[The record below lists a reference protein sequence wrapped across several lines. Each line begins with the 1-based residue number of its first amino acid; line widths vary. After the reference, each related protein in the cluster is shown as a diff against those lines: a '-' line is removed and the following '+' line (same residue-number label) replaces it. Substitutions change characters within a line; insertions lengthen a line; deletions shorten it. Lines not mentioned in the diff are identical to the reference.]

1 MSKKIKPIL
10 IIIILLIAFRF
21 WLLASSNWN
30 IITNS
35 YYDSHLQINEAISL
49 IRGTWLGAYSKVTL
63 CKGISYPFFLFVL
76 NILHMPYYIGMGILI
91 TFASWL
97 FTKAIEPI
105 CKNKIIRS
113 IIFIFLLFNPIGF
126 SKESLYHYRNALIP
140 WVILIVISCI
150 IGIYLRKKE
159 KIKEMLPYGI
169 IGFISTGFFWLL
181 REDSIW
187 FLPFVLGSLFFTIIY
202 FIQEKNKLKIFIGKT
217 IVALCPTLGIIFFV
231 LFVSALNYYVYGIFA
246 TNDRTSTYEAK
257 TLGQL
262 VLIDDGANL
271 NNDVWVS
278 DKAIELAKKASPTF
292 KTLDLS
298 PFDNWPRIGDYS
310 IWALRDSVSN
320 SGYYNDAKE
329 TNELYKK
336 IYKEL
341 KEAFSKGKLKRKKAI
356 KFSDTSGVYSKEEIV
371 KPIPIIFSSL
381 YYHATYK
388 YDEVADEIIDNYD
401 DINSIE
407 KYEVLLRI
415 NLLKKNSTL
424 YDNGAD
430 YDRIKENNNLR
441 RTLKINKNVSNGIIF
456 VYRVV
461 GHIILFISLFSFVYS
476 IIQLIRKKLNKEK
489 GEILLIMTGLLL
501 TTFINS
507 YLVGLWGIGFKLN
520 ASDGLFNSYTTAQT
534 ILIVVFEIL
543 SIILLFEQI
552 KKNKIVKRKIKC

>member
-1 MSKKIKPIL
+1 MSKKSK
-10 IIIILLIAFRF
+10 IIVITIILLIALRL

-63 CKGISYPFFLFVL
+63 CKGISYPFFLFLL
-76 NILHMPYYIGMGILI
+76 NILHIPYYLGMGMLI
-91 TFASWL
+91 IFASWL

-105 CKNKIIRS
+105 CKNKIFRT
-113 IIFIFLLFNPIGF
+113 IIFAFLLFNPIGF

-140 WVILIVISCI
+140 WVVLIVISCI
-150 IGIYLRKKE
+150 VGMYLRKEK
-159 KIKEMLPYGI
+159 KIKNMLPYGI
-169 IGFISTGFFWLL
+169 TGFLSTGFFWLL

-187 FLPFVLGSLFFTIIY
+187 FLPFIFGSLFFTVIY
-202 FIQEKNKLKIFIGKT
+202 FFKEKNKIKTLIGKC
-217 IVALCPTLGIIFFV
+217 IVALFPTLGIVFSV
-231 LFVSALNYYVYGIFA
+231 LFISTLNYFVYGIFA

-257 TLGQL
+257 VLGQL
-262 VLIDDGANL
+262 VLIDDGVNL
-271 NNDVWVS
+271 NEDVWVS
-278 DKAIELAKKASPTF
+278 EKAIDLAKEASPTF
-292 KTLDLS
+292 KKLDLS

-320 SGYYNDAKE
+320 SGYYKDAKE

-341 KEAFSKGKLKRKKAI
+341 KEGFSNGKLQKKKAI

-371 KPIPIIFSSL
+371 KPIPIIFTSL

-388 YDEVADEIIDNYD
+388 YDEVVDEMIDNYD

-415 NLLKKNSTL
+415 NLLKKDSTL

-441 RTLKINKNVSNGIIF
+441 RTLRINKNVSNSIIF
-456 VYRVV
+456 VYKIVGFIVFVV
-461 GHIILFISLFSFVYS
+461 SFISYIYS
-476 IIQLIRKKLNKEK
+476 IVLLITKKLSNENRS
-489 GEILLIMTGLLL
+489 ILLIMTGLLL
-501 TTFINS
+501 TVFINS
-507 YLVGLWGIGFKLN
+507 YLVGLWGLGFNLK

-534 ILIVVFEIL
+534 IMIVIFEFL
-543 SIILLFEQI
+543 SIIVLFSQI
-552 KKNKIVKRKIKC
+552 KKNKIVKKTIKC

>member
-1 MSKKIKPIL
+1 MSKKSK
-10 IIIILLIAFRF
+10 IIVITIILLIALRL

-63 CKGISYPFFLFVL
+63 CKGISYPFFLFLL
-76 NILHMPYYIGMGILI
+76 NILHIPYYLGMGMLI
-91 TFASWL
+91 IFASWL

-105 CKNKIIRS
+105 CKNKIFRT
-113 IIFIFLLFNPIGF
+113 IIFAFLLFNPIGF

-140 WVILIVISCI
+140 WVVLIVISCI
-150 IGIYLRKKE
+150 VGMYLRKEE
-159 KIKEMLPYGI
+159 KIKNMLPYGI
-169 IGFISTGFFWLL
+169 TGFLSTGFFWLL

-187 FLPFVLGSLFFTIIY
+187 FLPFIFGSLFFTVIY
-202 FIQEKNKLKIFIGKT
+202 FFKEKNKIKTLIGKC
-217 IVALCPTLGIIFFV
+217 IVALFPTLGIVFSV
-231 LFVSALNYYVYGIFA
+231 LFISTLNYFVYGIFA

-257 TLGQL
+257 VLGQL
-262 VLIDDGANL
+262 VLIDDGVNL
-271 NNDVWVS
+271 NEDVWVS
-278 DKAIELAKKASPTF
+278 EKAIDLAKEASPTF
-292 KTLDLS
+292 KKLDLS

-320 SGYYNDAKE
+320 SGYYKDAKE

-341 KEAFSKGKLKRKKAI
+341 KEGFSNGKLQKKKAI

-371 KPIPIIFSSL
+371 KPIPIIFTSL

-388 YDEVADEIIDNYD
+388 YDEVVDEMIDNYD

-415 NLLKKNSTL
+415 NLLKKDSTL

-441 RTLKINKNVSNGIIF
+441 RTLRINKNVSNSIIF
-456 VYRVV
+456 AYKIVGFIVFVV
-461 GHIILFISLFSFVYS
+461 SFISYIYS
-476 IIQLIRKKLNKEK
+476 IVLLITKKISKENRN
-489 GEILLIMTGLLL
+489 ILLIMTGLLL
-501 TTFINS
+501 TVFINS
-507 YLVGLWGIGFKLN
+507 YLVGLWGLGFDLK

-534 ILIVVFEIL
+534 IMIVIFEFL
-543 SIILLFEQI
+543 SIIVLFSQI
-552 KKNKIVKRKIKC
+552 KKNKIVKKTIKC

>member
-1 MSKKIKPIL
+1 MSKKSK
-10 IIIILLIAFRF
+10 IIVITIILLIALRL

-63 CKGISYPFFLFVL
+63 CKGISYPFFLFLL
-76 NILHMPYYIGMGILI
+76 NILHIPYYFGMGMLI
-91 TFASWL
+91 IFASWL

-105 CKNKIIRS
+105 CKNKIFRT
-113 IIFIFLLFNPIGF
+113 IIFAFLLFNPIGF

-140 WVILIVISCI
+140 WVVLIVISCI
-150 IGIYLRKKE
+150 VGMYLRKEE
-159 KIKEMLPYGI
+159 KIKNMLPYGI
-169 IGFISTGFFWLL
+169 TGFLSTGFFWLL

-187 FLPFVLGSLFFTIIY
+187 FLPFIFGSLFFTVIY
-202 FIQEKNKLKIFIGKT
+202 FFKEKNKIKTLIGKC
-217 IVALCPTLGIIFFV
+217 IVALFPTLGIVFSV
-231 LFVSALNYYVYGIFA
+231 LFISTLNYFVYGIFA

-257 TLGQL
+257 VLGQL
-262 VLIDDGANL
+262 VLIDDGVNL
-271 NNDVWVS
+271 NEDVWVS
-278 DKAIELAKKASPTF
+278 EKAIDLAKEASPTF
-292 KTLDLS
+292 KKLDLS

-320 SGYYNDAKE
+320 SGYYKDAKE

-341 KEAFSKGKLKRKKAI
+341 KEGFSNGKLQKKKAI

-371 KPIPIIFSSL
+371 KPIPIIFTSL

-388 YDEVADEIIDNYD
+388 YDEVVDEMIDNYD

-415 NLLKKNSTL
+415 NLLKKDSTL

-441 RTLKINKNVSNGIIF
+441 RTLRINKNVSNSIIF
-456 VYRVV
+456 AYKIVGFIVFVV
-461 GHIILFISLFSFVYS
+461 SFISYIYS
-476 IIQLIRKKLNKEK
+476 IVLLITKKISKENRN
-489 GEILLIMTGLLL
+489 ILLIMTGLLL
-501 TTFINS
+501 TVFINS
-507 YLVGLWGIGFKLN
+507 YLVGLWGLGFDLK

-534 ILIVVFEIL
+534 IMIVIFEFL
-543 SIILLFEQI
+543 SIIVLFSQI
-552 KKNKIVKRKIKC
+552 KKNKIVKKTIKC

>member
-1 MSKKIKPIL
+1 MSKKSK
-10 IIIILLIAFRF
+10 IIVITIILLIALRL

-63 CKGISYPFFLFVL
+63 CKGISYPFFLFLL
-76 NILHMPYYIGMGILI
+76 NILHIPYYLGMGMLI
-91 TFASWL
+91 IFASWL

-105 CKNKIIRS
+105 CKNKIFRT
-113 IIFIFLLFNPIGF
+113 IIFAFLLFNPIGF

-140 WVILIVISCI
+140 WVVLIVISCI
-150 IGIYLRKKE
+150 VGMYLRKEE
-159 KIKEMLPYGI
+159 KIKNMLPYGI
-169 IGFISTGFFWLL
+169 TGFLSTGFFWLL

-187 FLPFVLGSLFFTIIY
+187 FLPFIFGSLFFTVIY
-202 FIQEKNKLKIFIGKT
+202 FFKEKHKIKTLIGKC
-217 IVALCPTLGIIFFV
+217 IVALFPTLGIVFSV
-231 LFVSALNYYVYGIFA
+231 LFISTLNYFVYGIFA

-257 TLGQL
+257 VLGQL
-262 VLIDDGANL
+262 VLIDDGVNL
-271 NNDVWVS
+271 NEDVWVS
-278 DKAIELAKKASPTF
+278 EKAIDLAKEASPTF
-292 KTLDLS
+292 KKLDLS

-320 SGYYNDAKE
+320 SGYYKDAKE

-341 KEAFSKGKLKRKKAI
+341 KEGFSNGKLQKKKAI

-371 KPIPIIFSSL
+371 KPIPIIFTSL

-388 YDEVADEIIDNYD
+388 YDEVVDEMIDNYD

-415 NLLKKNSTL
+415 NLLKKDSTL

-441 RTLKINKNVSNGIIF
+441 RTLRINKNVSNSIIF
-456 VYRVV
+456 AYKIVGFIVFVV
-461 GHIILFISLFSFVYS
+461 SFISYIYS
-476 IIQLIRKKLNKEK
+476 IVLLITKKLSNENRS
-489 GEILLIMTGLLL
+489 ILLIMTGLLL
-501 TTFINS
+501 TVFINS
-507 YLVGLWGIGFKLN
+507 YLVGLWGLGFNLK

-534 ILIVVFEIL
+534 IMIVIFEFL
-543 SIILLFEQI
+543 SIIVLFSQI
-552 KKNKIVKRKIKC
+552 KKNKIVKKTIKC

>member
-1 MSKKIKPIL
+1 MSKKSK
-10 IIIILLIAFRF
+10 IIVITIILLIALRL

-63 CKGISYPFFLFVL
+63 CKGISYPFFLFLL
-76 NILHMPYYIGMGILI
+76 NILHIPYYLGMGMLI
-91 TFASWL
+91 IFASWL

-105 CKNKIIRS
+105 CKNKIFRT
-113 IIFIFLLFNPIGF
+113 IIFAFLLFNPIGF

-140 WVILIVISCI
+140 WVVLIVISCI
-150 IGIYLRKKE
+150 VGMYLRKEE
-159 KIKEMLPYGI
+159 KIKNMLPYGI
-169 IGFISTGFFWLL
+169 TGFLSTGFFWLL

-187 FLPFVLGSLFFTIIY
+187 FLPFIFGSLFFTVIY
-202 FIQEKNKLKIFIGKT
+202 FFKEKNKIKTLIGKC
-217 IVALCPTLGIIFFV
+217 IVALFPTLGIVFSV
-231 LFVSALNYYVYGIFA
+231 LFISTLNYFVYGIFA

-257 TLGQL
+257 VLGQL
-262 VLIDDGANL
+262 VLIDDGVNL
-271 NNDVWVS
+271 NEDVWVS
-278 DKAIELAKKASPTF
+278 EKAIDLAKEASPTF
-292 KTLDLS
+292 KKLDLS

-320 SGYYNDAKE
+320 SGYYKDAKE

-341 KEAFSKGKLKRKKAI
+341 KEGFSNGKLQKKKAI

-371 KPIPIIFSSL
+371 KPIPIIFTSL

-388 YDEVADEIIDNYD
+388 YDEVVDEMIDNYD

-415 NLLKKNSTL
+415 NLLKKDSTL

-441 RTLKINKNVSNGIIF
+441 RTLRINKNVSNSIIF
-456 VYRVV
+456 AYKIVGFIVFVV
-461 GHIILFISLFSFVYS
+461 SFISYIYS
-476 IIQLIRKKLNKEK
+476 IVLLITKKVSKENKN
-489 GEILLIMTGLLL
+489 ILLIMTGLLL
-501 TTFINS
+501 TVFINS
-507 YLVGLWGIGFKLN
+507 YLVGLWGLGFDLK

-534 ILIVVFEIL
+534 IMIVIFEFL
-543 SIILLFEQI
+543 SIIVLFSQI
-552 KKNKIVKRKIKC
+552 KKNKIVKKTIKC

>member
-1 MSKKIKPIL
+1 MSKKSK
-10 IIIILLIAFRF
+10 IIVITIILLIALRL

-63 CKGISYPFFLFVL
+63 CKGISYPFFLFLL
-76 NILHMPYYIGMGILI
+76 NILHIPYYLGMGMLI
-91 TFASWL
+91 IFASWL

-105 CKNKIIRS
+105 CKNKIFRT
-113 IIFIFLLFNPIGF
+113 IIFAFLLFNPIGF

-140 WVILIVISCI
+140 WVVLIVISCI
-150 IGIYLRKKE
+150 VGMYLRKEE
-159 KIKEMLPYGI
+159 KIKNMLPYGI
-169 IGFISTGFFWLL
+169 TGFLSTGFFWLL

-187 FLPFVLGSLFFTIIY
+187 FLPFIFGSLFFTVIY
-202 FIQEKNKLKIFIGKT
+202 FFKEKNKIKTLIGKC
-217 IVALCPTLGIIFFV
+217 IVALLPTLGIVFSV
-231 LFVSALNYYVYGIFA
+231 LFISTLNYFVYGIFA

-257 TLGQL
+257 VLGQL
-262 VLIDDGANL
+262 VLIDDGVNL
-271 NNDVWVS
+271 NEDVWVS
-278 DKAIELAKKASPTF
+278 EKAIDLAKEASPTF
-292 KTLDLS
+292 KKLDLS

-320 SGYYNDAKE
+320 SGYYKDAKE

-341 KEAFSKGKLKRKKAI
+341 KEGFSNGKLQKKKAI
-356 KFSDTSGVYSKEEIV
+356 KLSDTSGVYSKEEIV
-371 KPIPIIFSSL
+371 KPIPIIFTSL

-388 YDEVADEIIDNYD
+388 YDEVVDEMIDNYD

-415 NLLKKNSTL
+415 NLLKKDSTL

-441 RTLKINKNVSNGIIF
+441 RTLRINKNVSNSIIF
-456 VYRVV
+456 AYKIVGFIVFVV
-461 GHIILFISLFSFVYS
+461 SFISYIYS
-476 IIQLIRKKLNKEK
+476 IVLLITKKLSNENRS
-489 GEILLIMTGLLL
+489 ILLIMTGLLL
-501 TTFINS
+501 TVFINS
-507 YLVGLWGIGFKLN
+507 YLV
-520 ASDGLFNSYTTAQT
+520 
-534 ILIVVFEIL
+534 
-543 SIILLFEQI
+543 
-552 KKNKIVKRKIKC
+552 

>member
-1 MSKKIKPIL
+1 MSKKSK
-10 IIIILLIAFRF
+10 IIVITIILLIALRL

-63 CKGISYPFFLFVL
+63 CKGISYPFFLFLL
-76 NILHMPYYIGMGILI
+76 NILHIPYYFGMGMLI
-91 TFASWL
+91 IFASWL

-105 CKNKIIRS
+105 CKNKIFRT
-113 IIFIFLLFNPIGF
+113 IIFAFLLFNPIGF

-140 WVILIVISCI
+140 WVVLIVISCI
-150 IGIYLRKKE
+150 VGMYLRKDE
-159 KIKEMLPYGI
+159 KIKNMLPYGI
-169 IGFISTGFFWLL
+169 TGFLSTGFFWLL

-187 FLPFVLGSLFFTIIY
+187 FLPFIFGSLFFTVIY
-202 FIQEKNKLKIFIGKT
+202 FFKEKNKIKTLIGKC
-217 IVALCPTLGIIFFV
+217 IVALFPTLGIVFSV
-231 LFVSALNYYVYGIFA
+231 LFISTLNYFVYGIFA

-257 TLGQL
+257 VLGQL
-262 VLIDDGANL
+262 VLIDDGVNL
-271 NNDVWVS
+271 NEDVWVS
-278 DKAIELAKKASPTF
+278 EKAIDLAKEASPTF
-292 KTLDLS
+292 KKLDLS

-320 SGYYNDAKE
+320 SGYYKDAKE

-341 KEAFSKGKLKRKKAI
+341 KEGFSNGKLQKKKAI

-371 KPIPIIFSSL
+371 KPIPIIFTSL

-388 YDEVADEIIDNYD
+388 YDEVVDEMIDNYD

-415 NLLKKNSTL
+415 NLLKKDSTL

-441 RTLKINKNVSNGIIF
+441 RTLRINKNVSNSIIF
-456 VYRVV
+456 AYKIVGFIVFVV
-461 GHIILFISLFSFVYS
+461 SFISYIYS
-476 IIQLIRKKLNKEK
+476 IVLLITKKISKENRN
-489 GEILLIMTGLLL
+489 ILLIMTGLLL
-501 TTFINS
+501 TVFINS
-507 YLVGLWGIGFKLN
+507 YLVGLWGLGFDLK

-534 ILIVVFEIL
+534 IMIVIFEFL
-543 SIILLFEQI
+543 SIIVLFSQI
-552 KKNKIVKRKIKC
+552 KKNKIVKKTIKC